1 MRASDTHADGK
12 IYLKI
17 VFLERGGGQ
26 TDDPDPIL
34 HLQKKSWLF
43 WWNGWYLTLGE
54 KADLTSSSQEPS
66 RSWGAPASLITT
78 PLERLRLKGWNQ
90 RPLSAHMAVKTTLHL
105 QNSVVARKQEWSSNL
120 VLLGWSSRLTFPLEG
135 ILEVIMFKTTIR
147 IIIITINV
155 DDIFYYYS
163 NDLQFQE
170 YINKMIAQAV

>member
-1 MRASDTHADGK
+1 MWHPSLFFFTSACMRASDTHADGQNLFK
-12 IYLKI
+12 NCFLGGRGANWWPRSDPTPAKKKKKLVILVERL
-17 VFLERGGGQ
+17 VFDTG
-26 TDDPDPIL
+26 
-34 HLQKKSWLF
+34 
-43 WWNGWYLTLGE
+43 GE

-135 ILEVIMFKTTIR
+135 ILEVIMF
-147 IIIITINV
+147 N
-155 DDIFYYYS
+155 
-163 NDLQFQE
+163 
-170 YINKMIAQAV
+170 